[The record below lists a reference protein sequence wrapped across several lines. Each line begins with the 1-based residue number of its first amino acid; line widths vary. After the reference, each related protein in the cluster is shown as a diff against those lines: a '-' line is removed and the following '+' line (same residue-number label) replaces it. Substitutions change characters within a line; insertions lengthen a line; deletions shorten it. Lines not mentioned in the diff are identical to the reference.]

1 MSRFKLPE
9 TVTVWT
15 PSGND
20 GFGGVTWIRTE
31 TKARTARRTDRV
43 RDDNGDMIDV
53 KLAVYTRV
61 LIGVKSF
68 VAKGSI
74 ADLTPPSTAYEVRV
88 SADNESM
95 TDMNV
100 CYG

>member
-15 PSGND
+15 PQGND
-20 GFGGVTWIRTE
+20 GYGGVTWIRTE

-53 KLAVYTRV
+53 KLAVYTRTP
-61 LIGVKSF
+61 INVKSF
-68 VAKGSI
+68 VAKGSVV
-74 ADLTPPSTAYEVRV
+74 DLTPPSNAVEVR
-88 SADNESM
+88 ATAENETM

>member
-15 PSGND
+15 PQGND

-31 TKARTARRTDRV
+31 AKARTARRTDRV

-61 LIGVKSF
+61 SINTKSF

-74 ADLTPPSTAYEVRV
+74 VDLTPTSTAVEIKAT
-88 SADNESM
+88 ADNDTM
-95 TDMNV
+95 TDMKV